1 MTKSQKAMAY
11 AKIRK
16 KYERKGRTVLP
27 FDKMLL
33 SHARYILDGSEKYE
47 VLEIARNQVHA

>member
-11 AKIRK
+11 AMISK
-16 KYERKGRTVLP
+16 KYQRKGRASQP
-27 FDKMLL
+27 FDKSWL

-47 VLEIARNQVHA
+47 VRPRAMET